1 MNKTIFILTTIVTI
15 FWLAMMG
22 ALLVLPGC
30 ISPIGPTPNPNPGP
44 PTPGGLIPDVIT
56 QIVYKTNWLSTLA
69 IVGIALSAAAFVQ
82 GQKFALPLFAGCATL
97 LATILT
103 ITQYAKWIAFV
114 GFGVALVVFVYVTW
128 QKRKEVKGLD
138 TAFKE
143 VVISAQSLKQKIIDD
158 TPQHNRADT
167 KTELNN
173 ILSEPQ
179 SDSTVLMVNKTKADL
194 GLKTTLVGGNT

>member
-1 MNKTIFILTTIVTI
+1 MNKTIFILTVIVTI
-15 FWLAMMG
+15 LWLAMMG
-22 ALLVLPGC
+22 ALLILPGC
-30 ISPIGPTPNPNPGP
+30 IQPTGPTPNPGP
-44 PTPGGLIPDVIT
+44 PAPHGSIPDVIT

-143 VVISAQSLKQKIIDD
+143 VVVGVQNLKQKIIDD
-158 TPQHNRADT
+158 TPQHNRVDT
-167 KTELNN
+167 KIELNSV
-173 ILSEPQ
+173 LSEPQ
-179 SDSTVLMVNKTKADL
+179 SDSTILMVNKTKTDL
-194 GLKTTLVGGNT
+194 GLKTTMVGGNT